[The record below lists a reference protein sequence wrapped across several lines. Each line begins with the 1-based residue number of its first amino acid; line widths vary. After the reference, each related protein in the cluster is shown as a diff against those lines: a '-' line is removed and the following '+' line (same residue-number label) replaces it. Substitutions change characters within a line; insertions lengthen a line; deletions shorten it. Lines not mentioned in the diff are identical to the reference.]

1 MKRIQIVA
9 RIAPDVR
16 REMTRAVKQKRAKS
30 LNDLIE
36 TALRQYLRKPA
47 VRRSPG
53 PTETK

>member
-16 REMTRAVKQKRAKS
+16 RVMTRAVKQKRAKN
-30 LNDLIE
+30 LNELIE
-36 TALRQYLRKPA
+36 TALRQHLRQPA
-47 VRRSPG
+47 ARRSPG

>member
-16 REMTRAVKQKRAKS
+16 REMTRAVKQKRAKN
-30 LNDLIE
+30 LNELIE
-36 TALRQYLRKPA
+36 TALRQHLRQPA
-47 VRRSPG
+47 ARRSPG